1 MVTRRGVNL
10 GLLASA
16 ALLLGAPAALAGDL
30 TYTEAP
36 MLAERVKKGELPPV
50 AERLPQTP
58 LVSDMLD
65 RGRSVGRYGGDMRS
79 FAAKA
84 KDLRYLTANSY
95 TRLVG
100 YDEKLN
106 LKPDVLEKVETDGEK
121 SFTLTLR
128 QGHRWSDGKPFTA
141 EDFRYW
147 WEDVATDKDL
157 SPFGPPEIMMVDGKL
172 PKFEVLNDH
181 QVRYTW
187 DRPNPRF
194 LPALA
199 QPRPVYIYS
208 PSHYLKKFN
217 AKYRDPKELEELA
230 KKAKVKS
237 WAALHNRLD
246 DPYEFSNIAM
256 PTLGP
261 WRLVTEPP
269 ANRFVF
275 ERNPYFHRVDPKGQQ
290 LPYVDR
296 IVIDI
301 ASPGLF
307 AAKANAGEA
316 DILSRGLSMADVPV
330 LKEGEHSQDYRT
342 LLWPTARG
350 SAYALYPNLTVTDPV
365 WRKLN
370 RDVRFRRALSL
381 AIDRHIL
388 NNALLFGLGAEGNNT
403 VMPESPLFTEKN
415 RLAWTQYDPETANG
429 LLDEV
434 GLTERDALGFRKLPD
449 GRTLEIVAEVD
460 GESGDLVDALQ
471 LIAEMYRDVGVK
483 LFVKPQDRTI
493 LRQRAY
499 SGQTVMVA
507 SSGLDNAIPTPLM
520 PPAELAPVRQDN
532 YAWPK
537 WGQYV
542 ETRGKTGEAPDDPG
556 AKRLA
561 ELFETWS
568 TTSDADVKH
577 KVWEEMLAL
586 HAENQWV
593 IGTVTGD
600 IQPIVVSKALKNVPE
615 KAVFSWEPTSLLG
628 IYRIDEFYYDR

>member
-1 MVTRRGVNL
+1 MVTRRTVNW
-10 GLLASA
+10 GLLASVVAVA
-16 ALLLGAPAALAGDL
+16 ARPALAQPFAFQDSPFL
-30 TYTEAP
+30 QD
-36 MLAERVKKGELPPV
+36 RVKKGELPPV
-50 AERLPQTP
+50 ADRLPK
-58 LVSDMLD
+58 VAKISDMLE
-65 RGRSVGRYGGDMRS
+65 RGRSIGKFGGDLRT

-95 TRLVG
+95 ARLVG

-106 LKPDVLEKVETDGEK
+106 LKPDILEKVETPDER

-128 QGHRWSDGKPFTA
+128 EGHRWSDGQPFTS

-147 WEDVATDKDL
+147 WEDIANSKDL
-157 SPFGPPEIMMVDGKL
+157 SPFGPPEIMLVDGKP
-172 PKFEVLNDH
+172 PKFEVLDART
-181 QVRYTW
+181 VRYTW
-187 DRPNPRF
+187 DKPNPRF

-199 QPRPVYIYS
+199 QPRPVYIFS
-208 PSHYLKKFN
+208 PSHYLKQYN
-217 AKYRDPKELEELA
+217 PKYRNPKELEELA

-261 WRLVTEPP
+261 WKLVTEPP
-269 ANRFVF
+269 ANRFIF
-275 ERNPYFHRVDPKGQQ
+275 ERNPYFHRVDPEGHQ
-290 LPYVDR
+290 LPYIDR

-330 LKEGEHSQDYRT
+330 LKEGEHSQGYRT

-350 SAYALYPNLTVTDPV
+350 SAYALYPNLTVSDPE

-370 RDVRFRRALSL
+370 RDVRFRRAMSL
-381 AIDRHIL
+381 AIDRRIL
-388 NNALLFGLGAEGNNT
+388 NNALLFGLGIESNNS
-403 VMPESPLFTEKN
+403 VMPESALYNEKN
-415 RLAWTQYDPETANG
+415 RLAWARYDPETANG
-429 LLDEV
+429 LLDEI

-449 GRTLEIVAEVD
+449 GRTLEIIAEVD

-471 LIAEMYRDVGVK
+471 LVSEMFRDVGIK

-499 SGQTVMVA
+499 SGQTILVA
-507 SSGLDNAIPTPLM
+507 STGLDNAIPTPLM
-520 PPAELAPVRQDN
+520 PPAELAPIRQDH
-532 YAWPK
+532 YSWPK

-542 ETRGKTGEAPDDPG
+542 ETRGKAGEALDDPA

-568 TTSDADVKH
+568 TTSDAALKR

-586 HAENQWV
+586 HSENQWV

-600 IQPIVVSKALKNVPE
+600 LQPIVVSKALKNVPE
-615 KAVFSWEPTSLLG
+615 KATFSWEPTSLMG
-628 IYRIDEFYYDR
+628 IYHIDEFYYDR